1 MHGVLFVSYNSIK
14 FTQSHTGMYLAVLIV
29 VFSIESFC
37 AVLQGGTC
45 MEPIFR
51 LDSISDIANGSDKK
65 WSAVTVGGGN
75 PCGRLVA

>member
-1 MHGVLFVSYNSIK
+1 
-14 FTQSHTGMYLAVLIV
+14 MYLLVLTRDSWYLDRRILDRALLRCTV
-29 VFSIESFC
+29 RWYRYGAHF
-37 AVLQGGTC
+37 
-45 MEPIFR
+45 PIG